1 MDNNSVVLVG
11 RPCGER
17 TARKKD
23 RNEIREKT
31 LKDEAEKKKAAAAGA
46 KARRILTGATSAV
59 TFNAVVNDKLNGT
72 IGAGAGGPIVSRSSG
87 TIVQFGTP
95 PTFDW
100 SRPTTSSTVV
110 KFSFVSGYQRTDQVD
125 NIDDLDR
132 EDPLCATDY
141 VQEMVSILHVAL
153 LVTCILVSFSS
164 AHLTNR
170 APPSLSS

>member
-1 MDNNSVVLVG
+1 MDNNAVVLVG

-31 LKDEAEKKKAAAAGA
+31 LKDEAEKKKAAAWAGA
-46 KARRILTGATSAV
+46 KARRMLSGSTSTATVSAIV
-59 TFNAVVNDKLNGT
+59 ADKPNGT
-72 IGAGAGGPIVSRSSG
+72 SGAGGGGPIVSRSSG
-87 TIVQFGTP
+87 RIVHFGTP

-100 SRPTTSSTVV
+100 SRPITSSSVV

-153 LVTCILVSFSS
+153 SCILISFSS
-164 AHLTNR
+164 AYLTNR